1 MGKCAIKIALE
12 KNKKIMERKQLK
24 AAYKTV
30 YGDDTIPCSPTVWD
44 ETMFTEYWTSVRLL
58 ELHNML
64 MAVCAEDAKKGKER
78 HEAFCYCR
86 DEKIRRR
93 TGGA

>member
-1 MGKCAIKIALE
+1 MGKGAIKIALE
-12 KNKKIMERKQLK
+12 KNKKIMERKQLQ

-30 YGDDTIPCSPTVWD
+30 YGDDTVPFSPTVED
-44 ETMFTEYWTSVRLL
+44 ETVFSEYWTAVRLL

-64 MAVCAEDAKKGKER
+64 MAVCAEDAERAAQR

-86 DEKIRRR
+86 DERIRRR
-93 TGGA
+93 TGSA